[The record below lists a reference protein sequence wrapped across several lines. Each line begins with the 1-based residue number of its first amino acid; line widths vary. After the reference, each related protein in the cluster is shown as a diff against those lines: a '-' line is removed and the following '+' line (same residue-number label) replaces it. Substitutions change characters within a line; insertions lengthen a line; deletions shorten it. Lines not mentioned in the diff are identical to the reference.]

1 MFGMFVKLKVEVF
14 TMREAIENAVEELKR
29 VDHSIFVSLKYT
41 RTVDI
46 LVNILIRMVDCYE
59 FLIQALLK
67 YAYEHKMIGD
77 IPSTPKERAVLIKEI
92 FKEQEVHDNIDLYL
106 LLKAML
112 KSNYGRENEY
122 RRHVTMKA
130 IVAGREE
137 IININIISQYYEY
150 LTSFFH
156 MVDNI
161 TKGAYVLGS
170 GPLIQ
175 EGVVENTDEENPNN
189 PYWTQVE
196 EMKKEA
202 ALEIARDKEIKDR
215 IRAEKQ
221 LRDQKYYRKYEPE
234 KIVEKKSKR
243 ITKRKPKIKPKK
255 IISKD
260 QLRMI
265 ELQKASKKRVEKE
278 KKKQV
283 KKASKKKG
291 KK

>member
-1 MFGMFVKLKVEVF
+1 
-14 TMREAIENAVEELKR
+14 MRDAIENAVEELKR

-46 LVNILIRMVDCYE
+46 LINILIRMVDCYE
-59 FLIQALLK
+59 FLILSLLK
-67 YAYEHKMIGD
+67 YALDKKMIGD

-92 FKEQEVHDNIDLYL
+92 YKEQEVHDNIDLYL

-112 KSNYGRENEY
+112 KSNYTKENEY
-122 RRHVTMKA
+122 RRHVAMRA
-130 IVAGREE
+130 VVAGREE

-156 MVDNI
+156 MVDNL
-161 TKGAYVLGS
+161 TKGTYVLGS
-170 GPLIQ
+170 SPLIQ
-175 EGVVENTDEENPNN
+175 EGAVETTDEENPNN

-202 ALEIARDKEIKDR
+202 AMEIARDKEIKER

-221 LRDQKYYRKYEPE
+221 IKEQKYRMPPPAE
-234 KIVEKKSKR
+234 KHKR

-255 IISKD
+255 IVSSEK
-260 QLRMI
+260 LRLM
-265 ELQKASKKRVEKE
+265 ELKKASKKRIEKD
-278 KKKQV
+278 KKKSI
-283 KKASKKKG
+283 KKSDKKSKKKG

>member
-1 MFGMFVKLKVEVF
+1 
-14 TMREAIENAVEELKR
+14 MRDAIENAVEELKR

-46 LVNILIRMVDCYE
+46 LINILIRMVDCYE
-59 FLIQALLK
+59 FLILALLK
-67 YAYEHKMIGD
+67 YALDKKMIGE

-92 FKEQEVHDNIDLYL
+92 YKEQEVHDNIDLYL

-112 KSNYGRENEY
+112 KSTYTRENEY
-122 RRHVTMKA
+122 RRHVAMRA

-156 MVDNI
+156 MVDNLTRGTYI
-161 TKGAYVLGS
+161 LGS
-170 GPLIQ
+170 APLIQ
-175 EGVVENTDEENPNN
+175 DGTVESTDEENPNN

-202 ALEIARDKEIKDR
+202 AMEIARDKEIKER
-215 IRAEKQ
+215 IRAEK
-221 LRDQKYYRKYEPE
+221 LVRDQKYYRPSPE
-234 KIVEKKSKR
+234 KKPKR
-243 ITKRKPKIKPKK
+243 ITKRKPKIKPKRIVSSEK
-255 IISKD
+255 LK
-260 QLRMI
+260 LI
-265 ELQKASKKRVEKE
+265 ELKKASTRRIEKE
-278 KKKQV
+278 KKKV
-283 KKASKKKG
+283 VNKKVVAKKKN